1 MKGSSSG
8 QALVEF
14 ALILPI
20 LLFLI
25 LGGMQLGLLLIDR
38 IQVQHAAQEGAIAG
52 ASEASVPRRCTVA
65 EATVPKVLGRDPTE
79 VRCTAPGD
87 LMVVTVHDVLPLV
100 APFGW
105 NEVDVT
111 ARAQVRR

>member
-14 ALILPI
+14 ALVLPL

-38 IQVQHAAQEGAIAG
+38 LEVEHAAAEGAVAG
-52 ASEASVPRRCTVA
+52 AGEASVPRRCDVA
-65 EATVPKVLGRDPTE
+65 EATVPRVLGRDPTS
-79 VRCTAPGD
+79 VTCTAPGD
-87 LMVVTVHDVLPLV
+87 MLVVSVHDEIPLV
-100 APFGW
+100 VPFGPHS
-105 NEVDVT
+105 VDVT
-111 ARAQVRR
+111 ARAVVRR